1 MESHKCKLCSRAFT
15 NGRAL
20 GGHMKAHLTA
30 AAALPLPPPKP
41 PSTSSSSTDDD
52 DDDDFQFLPE
62 DKPTLYELREN
73 PKRNFRFSDPVFNIV
88 LQDRESETES
98 KNPTRKRSKRWR
110 KPPPV
115 EAEPGSSVSDA
126 SPEEDLAVCLMMLSR
141 DQWIKNQ
148 NQNQERSFDEL
159 GSTIKVKKGIRRKKK
174 CEKCKKQFRSYRA
187 LFSHEKICRLETEQ
201 EQEQEE
207 IFKNEGNTRIF
218 KCPFCYKLFGSGQA
232 LGGHK
237 RSHLAS
243 SANGSVSLKLQIS
256 LIDLNLPAPL
266 EEDDYS
272 VVYDA

>member
-1 MESHKCKLCSRAFT
+1 MESHKCKLCTRAFT

-30 AAALPLPPPKP
+30 AAALPFTPPKP
-41 PSTSSSSTDDD
+41 PSSSSSSFAADDD
-52 DDDDFQFLPE
+52 DLQFPPE

-73 PKRNFRFSDPVFNIV
+73 PKKNFRFSDPVFNIV

-110 KPPPV
+110 KQPLT
-115 EAEPGSSVSDA
+115 EAEPASSVSDA
-126 SPEEDLAVCLMMLSR
+126 SPEEDLALCLMMLSR

-148 NQNQERSFDEL
+148 NQKRSFEEL
-159 GSTIKVKKGIRRKKK
+159 GSKIKVKKGIRRKKK

-187 LFSHEKICRLETEQ
+187 LFSHEKICQLETEQ
-201 EQEQEE
+201 EQEQEQE
-207 IFKNEGNTRIF
+207 ESLKNDGNRRIF

-237 RSHLAS
+237 RSHLVS
-243 SANGSVSLKLQIS
+243 STNASVSLKLQIS

-272 VVYDA
+272 VVSEA

>member
-1 MESHKCKLCSRAFT
+1 MVSHKCKLCSRAFT

-30 AAALPLPPPKP
+30 PAAALPFPPPKP
-41 PSTSSSSTDDD
+41 PPSPSSSSSSDHD
-52 DDDDFQFLPE
+52 E
-62 DKPTLYELREN
+62 STLYELRGN
-73 PKRNFRFSDPVFNIV
+73 SKGRNFRFSDPVFNIV

-110 KPPPV
+110 KPEV
-115 EAEPGSSVSDA
+115 EPEPASSVSDA

-141 DQWIKNQ
+141 DRWIKNQ
-148 NQNQERSFDEL
+148 NHNERRSSFEEL
-159 GSTIKVKKGIRRKKK
+159 GSKIRVKKGIRRKKK
-174 CEKCKKQFRSYRA
+174 CEKCKEQFRSYRA
-187 LFSHEKICRLETEQ
+187 LFSHEKICQ
-201 EQEQEE
+201 SEQEE
-207 IFKNEGNTRIF
+207 EQEGSRRRIF

-237 RSHLAS
+237 RSHLLS
-243 SANGSVSLKLQIS
+243 STNNSSVSFKLQIS

-272 VVYDA
+272 VVSDA

>member
-1 MESHKCKLCSRAFT
+1 MVSHKCKLCSRAFT

-30 AAALPLPPPKP
+30 PPKP
-41 PSTSSSSTDDD
+41 PPSPSSSFSDHD
-52 DDDDFQFLPE
+52 E
-62 DKPTLYELREN
+62 STLYELREEN
-73 PKRNFRFSDPVFNIV
+73 PKRGDFRFSDPVFNIV

-110 KPPPV
+110 KPEV
-115 EAEPGSSVSDA
+115 ELEVEPASSVSDA
-126 SPEEDLAVCLMMLSR
+126 SPEEDLAICLMMLSR
-141 DQWIKNQ
+141 DRWVESQ
-148 NQNQERSFDEL
+148 NQNEGRSWFEEL
-159 GSTIKVKKGIRRKKK
+159 GSKIKVKKGIRRKKK

-187 LFSHEKICRLETEQ
+187 LFSHEKICQ
-201 EQEQEE
+201 SEQEE
-207 IFKNEGNTRIF
+207 EEEEEEEEGNRRRIF

-237 RSHLAS
+237 RSHLVS
-243 SANGSVSLKLQIS
+243 TTNNSSVSLKLQIS

-272 VVYDA
+272 VVSDA